1 MSESEMT
8 LKNTKAEILEALQ
21 NAQKRAE
28 MAEKGRLS
36 PEKTEKMQME
46 KQAVESAK
54 KSVEQSIFSKEL
66 IDKFNA
72 LQVAITAEE
81 NRLNEL
87 YGVGREL
94 QKLALV
100 IESGKDSLE
109 RFKVESLKNTEEA
122 NNNLKQLELEY
133 NQKRSSLKAE
143 YEQAEKKLMVDR
155 AREAEEYQY
164 KLARAREKDNNAWLD
179 EKNTREASLSKLEE
193 RAAELLSEAEGK
205 AAYVASLESKVEG
218 ISSLLERE
226 KQIAV
231 NAAIADLKREHEYA
245 SALSEK
251 DYKSTIA
258 RLEDKIIFLEKELL
272 AANKTASIL
281 HEKLDKAY
289 TELRELATK
298 TVESASGVRIIGSSE
313 NKL

>member
-1 MSESEMT
+1 
-8 LKNTKAEILEALQ
+8 
-21 NAQKRAE
+21 
-28 MAEKGRLS
+28 
-36 PEKTEKMQME
+36 
-46 KQAVESAK
+46 VESAK